1 MARIQEYYDV
11 VVIGGGV
18 QGCGVAQA
26 TQASGFS
33 TLVLEKEDWA
43 WATSSRS
50 SKLIHGGLRYLQTG
64 QFQLVR
70 ECLAEREWM
79 LDKLPDLVKPNWFVI
94 PLYKGSQHSKWQIYA
109 GLWIYYWLTG
119 LKRHGRFRRIQKK
132 AWGSIPGLKTENL
145 QAVFAYQDAQTD
157 DRALT
162 IAIKNSALRYGATCL
177 AKARFMNAT
186 RSADDYRI
194 NFEYQ
199 GKIYTTH
206 AHMVVNA
213 TGPWV
218 NRTLQ
223 QFSPTPPIREYD
235 LVQGTHI
242 VVKESINKKCFYLEA
257 PVDGRAVFVMPWKGG
272 TLIGTTETEFVGEPG
287 DTQPLQS
294 EIDYLLATVR
304 HYFPQQQLTLQEA
317 FSGVRVLPKSGLL
330 PSFLRSRD
338 VMVDVEEG
346 LISICG
352 GKLTAWRATAERVLR
367 EIEKQ
372 LGVGRYIDTRD
383 LVLDPLTPG

>member
-1 MARIQEYYDV
+1 MARIQEFYDV

-26 TQASGFS
+26 TQGSGFT
-33 TLVLEKEDWA
+33 TLLLEKDDWA
-43 WATSSRS
+43 DATSSRS

-79 LDKLPDLVKPNWFVI
+79 LEKLPGLVKPNWFVI
-94 PLYKGSQHSKWQIYA
+94 PLYKHSQHSKWQIYM

-119 LKRHGRFRRIQKK
+119 FKKYGRFRRIQKK
-132 AWGSIPGLKTENL
+132 AWGSIPGLRTENL

-162 IAIKNSALRYGATCL
+162 LAIKNSAQRYGATCL
-177 AKARFMNAT
+177 NRARFMGAT
-186 RSADDYRI
+186 KVGDEYRI
-194 NFEYQ
+194 NFEYE

-206 AHMVVNA
+206 TQMVVNA
-213 TGPWV
+213 SGPWA
-218 NRTLQ
+218 NQTLEL
-223 QFSPTPPIREYD
+223 FSPRPATHDYD

-242 VVKESINKKCFYLEA
+242 VVSETIHKKCFYLEA
-257 PVDGRAVFVMPWKGG
+257 PFDGRAVFVMPWKGK
-272 TLIGTTETEFVGEPG
+272 TLIGTTETDYNDDPG
-287 DTQPLQS
+287 KTYPLQS
-294 EIDYLLATVR
+294 EIDYLLATVK
-304 HYFPQQQLTLQEA
+304 HYFPEQSLTLEES
-317 FSGVRVLPKSGLL
+317 FSGLRVLPKSGML

-338 VMVDVEEG
+338 VMVDVEDG

-367 EIEKQ
+367 EVEKQ
-372 LGVGRYIDTRD
+372 LGVGRYIDTRE
-383 LVLDPLTPG
+383 LVIES

>member
-1 MARIQEYYDV
+1 MAKVQEFYDV

-26 TQASGFS
+26 AQASGFT
-33 TLVLEKEDWA
+33 TLLLEKEDWA

-79 LDKLPDLVKPNWFVI
+79 LKHLPELVKPNWFVI
-94 PLYKGSQHSKWQIYA
+94 PLYKQSKHSKWQIYM

-119 LKRHGRFRRIQKK
+119 FNRHGRFRRIRRK
-132 AWGSIPGLKTENL
+132 AWGSIPGLKKENL
-145 QAVFAYQDAQTD
+145 EAVYAYQDAQTD
-157 DRALT
+157 DLALT
-162 IAIKNSALRYGATCL
+162 LAVKNSAMRYGATCL
-177 AKARFMNAT
+177 NKATFMNAT
-186 RSADDYRI
+186 RCGDDYRI

-199 GKIYTTH
+199 GTIYTTNTP
-206 AHMVVNA
+206 MVVNA

-218 NRTLQ
+218 SNTLEL
-223 QFSPTPPIREYD
+223 FSPPPPILKYD

-242 VVKESINKKCFYLEA
+242 IISEQINKKCFYLES
-257 PVDGRAVFVMPWKGG
+257 PVDARAVFVMPWKGK
-272 TLIGTTETEFVGEPG
+272 TLIGTTETTFEGEPG
-287 DTQPLQS
+287 AAAPLQS
-294 EIDYLLATVR
+294 EIDYLLQTVK
-304 HYFPQQQLTLQEA
+304 HYFPEQSLTFETA
-317 FSGVRVLPKSGLL
+317 FSGLRVLPQSGLL

-338 VMVDVEEG
+338 VIVDVEEG

-352 GKLTAWRATAERVLR
+352 GKLTAWRATAERVVR

-372 LGVGRYIDTRD
+372 LGVGRYIDTRELIID
-383 LVLDPLTPG
+383 G